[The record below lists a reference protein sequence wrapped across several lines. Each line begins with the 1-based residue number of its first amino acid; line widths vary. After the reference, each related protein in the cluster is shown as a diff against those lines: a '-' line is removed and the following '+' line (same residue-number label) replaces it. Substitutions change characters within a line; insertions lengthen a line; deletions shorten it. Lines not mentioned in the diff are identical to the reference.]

1 MSILLQDLRE
11 EIVFYGRQLL
21 TSGLTMHTGGNLSA
35 RDRKTGLVVIKP
47 SSVAYDKLT
56 AEDVT
61 VITLDGQIVDGNFG
75 PSSEWPMH
83 TMIYKHYPRVCG
95 IVHCHSLMAIAFS
108 AANMEI
114 PLANHELS
122 VYCSS
127 PVRVAP
133 FEMPGS
139 EELGKSA
146 IQYLGDDNNAVLL
159 GNHGPLGMGASL
171 WHAFDTA
178 CAIEQAATIA
188 FYARQL
194 GNFQPVPVEGR
205 LKLRSCD
212 PLTQPDTGD
221 LPVEIKAV

>member
-21 TSGLTMHTGGNLSA
+21 KSGLTMHTGGNLSA

-56 AEDVT
+56 PEDVT
-61 VITLDGQIVDGNFG
+61 VITLDGQIVDGNYG

-95 IVHCHSLMAIAFS
+95 IVHCHSLMATAFS

-139 EELGKSA
+139 EELGLYRSFS
-146 IQYLGDDNNAVLL
+146 LS
-159 GNHGPLGMGASL
+159 GA
-171 WHAFDTA
+171 
-178 CAIEQAATIA
+178 
-188 FYARQL
+188 
-194 GNFQPVPVEGR
+194 
-205 LKLRSCD
+205 KLRESKKEKGRPPC
-212 PLTQPDTGD
+212 
-221 LPVEIKAV
+221 AVTPKS